1 MIVSPKK
8 RPDASTRPP
17 LRIIVRSLKVIE
29 LVRLTRRKEVM
40 LTKKPEQPAPMKS
53 SGWSG

>member
-1 MIVSPKK
+1 VIVSPKK

-29 LVRLTRRKEVM
+29 LWHGQMWGDVGSCRER
-40 LTKKPEQPAPMKS
+40 
-53 SGWSG
+53 